1 MKEELLKCLTS
12 VREYLSEMYEGCV
25 DTCGEDDEVNT
36 MPAKN
41 ALSDV
46 SKAIEIIENMR

>member
-1 MKEELLKCLTS
+1 MKEELLRCLAP
-12 VREYLSEMYEGCV
+12 VREYLNEMYEGCV

-36 MPAKN
+36 IPAKN

-46 SKAIEIIENMR
+46 SKAIEIIKKMG